1 MLVTKLIKVG
11 VIKLTNSKKEC
22 LDHEY
27 NGFQK
32 WMIFGED
39 SDILSQHKRAKGWYY
54 DKNNIKYKEYPLVVP
69 YNQVQF
75 RKKETKL
82 TPYWIKISVRK
93 RKGIGVWLPIK
104 PYKELLDF
112 KYLKDSLLIK
122 NKKGN
127 YELRLVFQYE
137 VPEIN
142 YNNVLAIDLGERNIA
157 TICNSSNLKPIFYG
171 RTIRGI
177 RRHYNYLRKQL
188 GEKKLLKKIKS
199 LENKEKRIIEQEL
212 HKISNNIVEEAVKTS
227 SMIFLGDLKDI
238 RKSAKGKGKRF
249 NRIVSNMPYYK
260 LTQMITYK
268 SAQQGI
274 KVIKIKENYTSKT
287 CSKCN
292 QIGKRLKQG
301 LFKCSNCK
309 YEVNA
314 DFNGVQ
320 NILKRSLDYMFKDGV
335 IGSNPKISPEEI
347 NANKINCI

>member
-54 DKNNIKYKEYPLVVP
+54 DK
-69 YNQVQF
+69 
-75 RKKETKL
+75 
-82 TPYWIKISVRK
+82 
-93 RKGIGVWLPIK
+93 
-104 PYKELLDF
+104 
-112 KYLKDSLLIK
+112 
-122 NKKGN
+122 
-127 YELRLVFQYE
+127 
-137 VPEIN
+137 
-142 YNNVLAIDLGERNIA
+142 NNVLAIDLGERNIA

-212 HKISNNIVEEAVKTS
+212 HNISNDIVEEAVKTS

-238 RKSAKGKGKRF
+238 RKSCCVA
-249 NRIVSNMPYYK
+249 
-260 LTQMITYK
+260 
-268 SAQQGI
+268 
-274 KVIKIKENYTSKT
+274 
-287 CSKCN
+287 
-292 QIGKRLKQG
+292 
-301 LFKCSNCK
+301 
-309 YEVNA
+309 
-314 DFNGVQ
+314 
-320 NILKRSLDYMFKDGV
+320 
-335 IGSNPKISPEEI
+335 
-347 NANKINCI
+347 